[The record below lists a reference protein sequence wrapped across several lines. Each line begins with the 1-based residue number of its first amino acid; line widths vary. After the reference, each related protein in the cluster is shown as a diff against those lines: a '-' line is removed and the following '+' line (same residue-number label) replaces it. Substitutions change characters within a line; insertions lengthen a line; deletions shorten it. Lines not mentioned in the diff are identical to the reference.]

1 MDTTKIIDLY
11 LWSGNGEKDATNGSG
26 EVKFYNLRPQ
36 GYILD
41 TEKYKGYIINLADFQ
56 SFSITQTALDNI
68 AYANN
73 EAGATVHFQIAEIS
87 QPNSITNINSNSGG
101 VSSYSS
107 NAKILRSMHWVQGG
121 TIKGHA
127 TGEDND
133 YMLGSVSSDINVDGV
148 YITYP
153 PLENMTV
160 RLINSSGNVI
170 NLSGAVNRKSDN
182 VNIDCTWTAHIQ
194 IIPIIRD

>member
-1 MDTTKIIDLY
+1 MDITKRIDLY
-11 LWSGNGEKDATNGSG
+11 LWSGNGEKDATYGSG

-41 TEKYKGYIINLADFQ
+41 TDKYKGYIINLNDFQ
-56 SFSITQTALDNI
+56 SFPITQTALDNI

-73 EAGATVHFQIAEIS
+73 EAGGTVHFQIAEIS

-107 NAKILRSMHWVQGG
+107 NAKILRSMNWVQGG

-133 YMLGSVSSDINVDGV
+133 YVLGSVSNDINADGV

-153 PLENMTV
+153 PLENLTV
-160 RLINSSGNVI
+160 RLIDNSGSTI
-170 NLSGAVNRKSDN
+170 DLSDGVNRKSDN
-182 VNIDCTWTAHIQ
+182 VYIDCTWSAHIQ
-194 IIPIIRD
+194 IIPILK